1 MCGKSCN
8 KCHLRDP
15 KLRCARDALNIST
28 SPIYNPGDM
37 NNMFST
43 ISSRYGNQY
52 DINIVSTDPWIV
64 TFDNFLT
71 DDEVDAIISTQK
83 RWERSTDSGLTNE
96 FGETGRVLSS
106 GRTSTNSWCD
116 QYCQDH
122 PLVKNAM
129 KKIEE
134 VTFIPKDNYESFQV
148 LHYDVGQY
156 YKTHHDFGIEDNAL
170 ACGPRILTFFLYLSD
185 VEEGGETNF
194 PTLNIAVK
202 PKKGRA
208 LLWPSV
214 LDSNLNRID
223 SRTRHEAKPVIKGI
237 KYAANAWIHLFNYAV
252 PNLWACTGSVDEMS
266 EDNEEEIIYLYDDEN
281 DNDDNENDDD
291 LNDHVNDYDDEYEH
305 EMHDE
310 M

>member
-1 MCGKSCN
+1 
-8 KCHLRDP
+8 
-15 KLRCARDALNIST
+15 
-28 SPIYNPGDM
+28 
-37 NNMFST
+37 MFST

-148 LHYDVGQY
+148 LHYDFGQY

-266 EDNEEEIIYLYDDEN
+266 EDNEEEIIDLYDDEN

>member
-28 SPIYNPGDM
+28 SPIYSPGDM

-252 PNLWACTGSVDEMS
+252 PNLWACTGSIDEMS
-266 EDNEEEIIYLYDDEN
+266 EDNEEEIIDLYDDEN
-281 DNDDNENDDD
+281 DNDENENDDD

-305 EMHDE
+305 DMHDE